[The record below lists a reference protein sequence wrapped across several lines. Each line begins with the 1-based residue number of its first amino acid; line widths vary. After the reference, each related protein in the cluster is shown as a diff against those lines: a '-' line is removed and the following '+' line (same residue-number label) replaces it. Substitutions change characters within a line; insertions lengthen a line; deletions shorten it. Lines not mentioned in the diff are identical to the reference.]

1 MLCSQIPGCN
11 SQAELAP
18 SLLEWPLSF
27 IVIMN
32 NQSINLFRSVG
43 GDPESTKMQDAE
55 ESDDFL
61 YASLLFHEIN
71 AENLSDEDTGLIE
84 EKVDENCLK
93 VDEFVM
99 NISDILEQL
108 ASTNIDNENIS
119 KFNICRSNI
128 CDGVF
133 RGMARKSFSPNKK
146 LSVKFTDDLGV
157 SERCGRYGGGGGG
170 GQ

>member
-1 MLCSQIPGCN
+1 
-11 SQAELAP
+11 
-18 SLLEWPLSF
+18 
-27 IVIMN
+27 
-32 NQSINLFRSVG
+32 
-43 GDPESTKMQDAE
+43 MQDAE

-71 AENLSDEDTGLIE
+71 AENLSDEDTELIE
-84 EKVDENCLK
+84 EKIDENCPK

-99 NISDILEQL
+99 NIGDILEQL
-108 ASTNIDNENIS
+108 ASANIDNENIS

-133 RGMARKSFSPNKK
+133 RGMARKSFSTNKK
-146 LSVKFTDDLGV
+146 LSVKFTDDLGL
-157 SERCGRYGGGGGG
+157 SEGAVDMGG